1 MLFVTIQTILLLQNV
16 DSDTEGRYNWTVY
29 KQLEHKQAF
38 AGKYAVRR
46 NVEMNVGDLN
56 WTFLIA
62 DAGDC
67 GWQSRW
73 DDGSTRLVVSGA
85 SRT

>member
-16 DSDTEGRYNWTVY
+16 DTEGRYNWTVY

-38 AGKYAVRR
+38 AGKYAVQR

-56 WTFLIA
+56 WTP

-73 DDGSTRLVVSGA
+73 DDGSTHLVVSGA